1 MQKQTTNP
9 NELGVVA
16 ATQRTPTNHDTHST
30 KTSWNYKSGFDRAK
44 LPCPAKYYI
53 QQCLKLSGGGEWK
66 STICPFHDDRK
77 PSLRV
82 RLDSGGFRC
91 MVCGAHGGDVLA
103 FHQQKYGLS
112 FKQAAQQLG
121 AWVGG
126 GR

>member
-1 MQKQTTNP
+1 MTPTTNKKATS
-9 NELGVVA
+9 GKGA
-16 ATQRTPTNHDTHST
+16 AFQPRVH
-30 KTSWNYKSGFDRAK
+30 YKQSGSFHKDAM
-44 LPCPAKYYI
+44 PHPSDYFA
-53 QQCLKLSGGGEWK
+53 QQGLKLSGGGEWK
-66 STICPFHDDRK
+66 NAICPFHDDRK

-121 AWVGG
+121 AWIGVP
-126 GR
+126 R